1 MIMFFLSGLRCISFL
16 AVFLI
21 NVKGA
26 HSGRGLSS
34 FSETWRLWL
43 IWNCISLLHTGVL
56 HNARVELCQRD
67 PEIDIYFDNMAFP
80 IHLGNSLTLSLSLSL
95 SLSLT
100 NNFPY
105 NAVLAVPLLRPLV
118 WCLLFLNLDIP
129 TGFLSHP
136 SLFPSHSHSHSDHVI
151 IASANI
157 LTKRILNMRRVSF
170 RRVAL
175 RYVCSL
181 RGHS

>member
-1 MIMFFLSGLRCISFL
+1 MHESSYVREIQRSTFILTIWLSPSTW
-16 AVFLI
+16 AT
-21 NVKGA
+21 
-26 HSGRGLSS
+26 LS
-34 FSETWRLWL
+34 
-43 IWNCISLLHTGVL
+43 
-56 HNARVELCQRD
+56 
-67 PEIDIYFDNMAFP
+67 P
-80 IHLGNSLTLSLSLSL
+80 SLSLSL